1 MEILFS
7 SKRNISF
14 KFRLKEN
21 MKTSGVI
28 ISVIAAV
35 AVVCFAYIVSNAYR
49 YKFKVNNT
57 INVTGNAKKDFESDI
72 VKWTAMYSR
81 KSMDL
86 SLASEQLASD
96 RQQVNNF
103 LVSKGI
109 KSDEILFNAVNINR
123 DFTYQ
128 TDGSGHSY
136 NTFTGYSLTQTVSVE
151 SKDLNKVDKASRE
164 ISTLISQGLELSS
177 NSPSYYYSKLE
188 DLKLALIAEA
198 SQNAKARAENIAK
211 ESGSSLGKLIKAD
224 LGIFQITGQN
234 DNEEYS
240 YGGVFNTA
248 SRLKTANIT
257 VKTSYGL

>member
-1 MEILFS
+1 
-7 SKRNISF
+7 
-14 KFRLKEN
+14 
-21 MKTSGVI
+21 MKYIGVT
-28 ISVIAAV
+28 ISVIAAIAFIV
-35 AVVCFAYIVSNAYR
+35 FASILANAYK
-49 YKFKVNNT
+49 YKYKVNNT
-57 INVTGNAKKDFESDI
+57 INVTGNAKKDFEADI
-72 VKWTAMYSR
+72 VKWSATYSR

-86 SLASEQLASD
+86 SYASEQLKQD
-96 RQQVNNF
+96 RNLVKDF
-103 LVSKGI
+103 LVRQGI
-109 KSDEILFNAVNINR
+109 KEEEILFNAVNINR

-151 SKDLNKVDKASRE
+151 SKDLNKVDNASRE

-177 NSPSYYYSKLE
+177 NSPNYYYSKLE

-198 SQNAKARAENIAK
+198 SQNAKLRADNIAK
-211 ESGSSLGKLIKAD
+211 ESGSRLGGLIKAD

-240 YGGVFNTA
+240 YGGVFNTT

-257 VKTSYGL
+257 VKASYGQ